1 MTHEMAKV
9 TTSLRHPQ
17 ERATGLSV
25 KPSLVGSGTVGHMAK
40 GKRKNKKQTGP
51 SQQSPNSEG
60 ALAEAA
66 KLTEALAQDN
76 ADPALWGT
84 LHKSLMAAKVPSSD
98 VMPLIMGRDVEAV
111 SHLLARLRG
120 DEPAIEPVTEPT
132 EQVADVPDQ
141 TKRQAM
147 KAFRKR
153 IKLTR
158 LDHESRLGV
167 GPLTGG
173 KAAEFESILPPHQFP
188 AEVWKALAADGQL
201 VTTGRGFYKL
211 P

>member
-1 MTHEMAKV
+1 M
-9 TTSLRHPQ
+9 
-17 ERATGLSV
+17 
-25 KPSLVGSGTVGHMAK
+25 KPGLVGSGTVGHMAK
-40 GKRKNKKQTGP
+40 GKRKNKKHAGP
-51 SQQSPNSEG
+51 PQQSANPEA

-66 KLTEALAQDN
+66 KLTEALAQDD
-76 ADPALWGT
+76 ADPSLWGT
-84 LHKSLMAAKVPSSD
+84 LHKALMAAKVPSGEA
-98 VMPLIMGRDVEAV
+98 MPLIMGRNVEAV
-111 SHLLARLRG
+111 THLLARLRG
-120 DEPAIEPVTEPT
+120 DEPAIEPETEPT
-132 EQVADVPDQ
+132 EQVTDVPDE
-141 TKRQAM
+141 TKRKAM

>member
-1 MTHEMAKV
+1 
-9 TTSLRHPQ
+9 
-17 ERATGLSV
+17 
-25 KPSLVGSGTVGHMAK
+25 
-40 GKRKNKKQTGP
+40 
-51 SQQSPNSEG
+51 
-60 ALAEAA
+60 
-66 KLTEALAQDN
+66 
-76 ADPALWGT
+76 
-84 LHKSLMAAKVPSSD
+84 
-98 VMPLIMGRDVEAV
+98 MPLIMGRDVEAI

-132 EQVADVPDQ
+132 EQVADVPDEI
-141 TKRQAM
+141 KRQAM

-188 AEVWKALAADGQL
+188 AEVWKALADDGQL